1 MGIWRRMAHRAETAG
16 NVSVAVVGAGFVGR
30 GVVHQLQRS
39 TGMRPALV
47 VNRTVDRAVEAWT
60 MAGHDAADV
69 LTSDDPASLAQA
81 VADGRPAVTPSP
93 QVLPEVSGVDVVV
106 EVTGTMGYAAHAIL
120 ACLEAGLP
128 VVSYNAEVDATVGH
142 LLHDAARRGGAV
154 YTIADGDQPGVLM
167 RHMEFVTGMGFEIAA
182 ALNCKRNLDVHQN
195 PDDSARYSARDGTS
209 LLMTTAFGDGTKM
222 QVENAVVAN
231 LTGLVPDCRGMH
243 GVRTTLDSAVGD
255 VLGAVSQRGVVD
267 FTLGGDFAAGV
278 AVIAHAA
285 DEEVAAPYLRF
296 LKMGDGPDYLFFR
309 PYHLVHLEVPITIAE
324 VALDGH
330 GLGTPVGPPVADVV
344 AVAKRPLSAGDQ
356 LDGIGG
362 FGCYGHADTAERARG
377 FLPVGLSAHARLVK
391 QVAQDDPIPLDAV
404 ELDEAADVVR
414 LRQQQDALVAAVSST
429 SPGR

>member
-1 MGIWRRMAHRAETAG
+1 MGIWRRMAQRAETAG

-30 GVVHQLQRS
+30 GIVHQLQRS

-47 VNRTVDRAVEAWT
+47 VNRTIDRAVQAWT

-69 LTSDDPASLAQA
+69 VTSDDPALLAQA
-81 VADGRPAVTPSP
+81 VADGRPAATRSP
-93 QVLPEVSGVDVVV
+93 QLLPEVSGVDVVV
-106 EVTGTMGYAAHAIL
+106 EVTGTMGYAARAIL

-128 VVSYNAEVDATVGH
+128 VASFNAEVDATIGH
-142 LLHDAARRGGAV
+142 LLHDAARRGSAV

-167 RHMEFVTGMGFEIAA
+167 RHMEFVIGMGFEIEA

-195 PDDSARYSARDGTS
+195 PDVSARYSARDGTS

-231 LTGLVPDCRGMH
+231 LTGLVPDRRGMH
-243 GVRTTLDSAVGD
+243 GVRTTLDKAVED

-267 FTLGGDFAAGV
+267 FTLGGDFGAGV
-278 AVIAHAA
+278 AVIAHAP

-330 GLGTPVGPPVADVV
+330 GLGTPVGAPVADVI
-344 AVAKRPLSAGDQ
+344 AVAKRPLSPGDQ

-377 FLPVGLSAHARLVK
+377 FLPVGLSAHARVTK
-391 QVAQDDPIPLDAV
+391 PVAQDDPIPLDAV
-404 ELDEAADVVR
+404 ELDETADIVR
-414 LRQQQDALVAAVSST
+414 LRRRQDELVTAPEPT
-429 SPGR
+429 SHGR